1 MKLDRALI
9 EFRPTNGDPDSFRLT
24 MYLEQVSIAV
34 NGSRGLATVL
44 LSDPWR
50 LTLWD
55 MEDEEQSGALP
66 TQP

>member
-1 MKLDRALI
+1 MTFVQPKGIKLRVW
-9 EFRPTNGDPDSFRLT
+9 P
-24 MYLEQVSIAV
+24 EQVSIAV

-55 MEDEEQSGALP
+55 MEDEEQSGVPHPLH
-66 TQP
+66 